1 MEKIVKAWNQHY
13 RQLGKET
20 RLKDL
25 DPASYESLV
34 ARELLGLCGEDP
46 KQALAVFRHPD
57 NEGGWMLGSVDSALE
72 KLVQETEGV

>member
-1 MEKIVKAWNQHY
+1 MEKIVEAWNQHY

-25 DPASYESLV
+25 DASRYESLV
-34 ARELLGLCGEDP
+34 VGELLDLCDEDP

-72 KLVQETEGV
+72 KLAREAEGV